1 MRDLIFGVLVA
12 VSVATTACSQIAT
25 AEPQTTPPP
34 EALEAG
40 PAEETAEAL
49 ASLTREQIAAMSV
62 DELKARARTAVA
74 AEAFGVADQLVR
86 EALSREGTAGDLE
99 LTLLTGEA
107 RLGLNDLSVAR
118 AAFTEVINADPND
131 FRANLG
137 LGALY
142 LRGSRPVYRQATTYL
157 QRAREL
163 AVSQQDRV
171 DALRLLS
178 EAHLGNHQPIDAV
191 RAGEEALQLDPDNFG
206 TMFVL
211 TQAYIDAGA
220 FDSAIQLAK
229 RLEERA
235 KGLWAEDRGNP
246 TAVQRL
252 AVAARTNVGALRN
265 QTTELFERGPDGQP
279 TDRPAPGQEQRI
291 AQLLEE
297 VVRLETLKIEA
308 ERLLQLHALA
318 GIAERATS
326 YAPNRP
332 DSWIRYGDLLAQ
344 TYQDQAARDAF
355 RKALELDPENE
366 EASQRLQQLAP
377 ASAAR

>member
-12 VSVATTACSQIAT
+12 MSLASTACSQIAT
-25 AEPQTTPPP
+25 TEPRTTPPP

-40 PAEETAEAL
+40 PPDATVEAL
-49 ASLTREQIAAMSV
+49 AKLTREQIAAMSV
-62 DELKARARTAVA
+62 SELKSRARAAIE
-74 AEAFGVADQLVR
+74 AESFGVADQLIR
-86 EALSREGTAGDLE
+86 EALSREGAAGDLE

-107 RLGLNDLSVAR
+107 RLGMNDLSVAR
-118 AAFTEVINADPND
+118 TAFTDVVNADPND

-157 QRAREL
+157 ERAREL
-163 AVSQQDRV
+163 AVSQPDRV
-171 DALRLLS
+171 DALRLLA
-178 EAHLGNHQPIDAV
+178 EAHLGNHQPVDAV

-235 KGLWAEDRGNP
+235 KALWAQDRGNP

-265 QTTELFERGPDGQP
+265 QTTELFERGADGQP

-308 ERLLQLHALA
+308 DRLLQLHALL

-326 YAPNRP
+326 YAPDRS
-332 DSWIRYGDLLAQ
+332 DAWIRYGDLLAQ

-355 RKALELDPENE
+355 QKALELDPDNE
-366 EASQRLQQLAP
+366 EASQRLRQLAP